1 MSGKF
6 VIKKERSKYRFDIL
20 DESGEVVFKGAIGS
34 TKDAVVRK
42 IDLMKS
48 FGENLADHLQA
59 VEGRNN
65 AYVIRGE
72 EHSAREGEQ
81 GRVGDAIPLGFGTAQ
96 GTREEVLLTKDAIL
110 AACNGAS
117 VEDQTGE

>member
-34 TKDAVVRK
+34 TKDAVIRK
-42 IDLMKS
+42 INLIQS
-48 FGENLADHLQA
+48 FGAGLADHLQA
-59 VEGRNN
+59 VEGRNDK
-65 AYVIRGE
+65 YVIRGE

-96 GTREEVLLTKDAIL
+96 GTRDEVLKTKDVIL
-110 AACNGAS
+110 KACDGAS

>member
-6 VIKKERSKYRFDIL
+6 VIRKERSKYRFDIL

-34 TKDAVVRK
+34 TKDAVTRK
-42 IDLMKS
+42 IELMQS
-48 FGENLADHLQA
+48 FGAGLADHLQA

-65 AYVIRGE
+65 TYVIRGE

-96 GTREEVLLTKDAIL
+96 GTREEVLLTKDTIL
-110 AACNGAS
+110 AACDGAS
-117 VEDQTGE
+117 VADETGE

>member
-1 MSGKF
+1 MSGKY
-6 VIKKERSKYRFDIL
+6 VIKKERSKYRFDIV
-20 DESGEVVFKGAIGS
+20 DENGEVVFKGAIGS
-34 TKDAVVRK
+34 TKDAVTRK
-42 IDLMKS
+42 IELMKS
-48 FGENLADHLQA
+48 FGADLTNHLQA

-65 AYVIRGE
+65 VYVIRGE

-110 AACNGAS
+110 AACDGAS
-117 VEDQTGE
+117 VVDETGE